1 MKLDFKDLKRV
12 IDYIE
17 KYGDKGVVKVVE
29 ASQGMTHALTFTFC
43 TPKLEDIEITLPA
56 DEQSFGRITKT
67 ERF

>member
-17 KYGDKGVVKVVE
+17 RYSDKGVVKVTE
-29 ASQGMTHALTFTFC
+29 SGLGNNHALTFTFC
-43 TPKLEDIEITLPA
+43 TPRLEDVEITLPA